1 MIQLTPHLRIL
12 VAVEPTDFRQG
23 IDGLC
28 RVCRQKLDS
37 DPMSGAVF
45 VFRNRRAKAL
55 KILVYDGQG
64 FWLCQKRLSA
74 GRFRFW
80 PSAEGSHPVLTG
92 RLAATQGHAPTVAAG
107 DCRGA
112 RRLQAHELQVL
123 LACGNPKAA
132 GGAPPWRPIKEAAL
146 PVR

>member
-12 VAVEPTDFRQG
+12 VAVEPTDFRRG

-28 RVCRQKLDS
+28 RVCRQQLKA
-37 DPMSGAVF
+37 DPMSGGVF
-45 VFRNRRAKAL
+45 VFRNRRARAL

-80 PSAEGSHPVLTG
+80 PSSERGG
-92 RLAATQGHAPTVAAG
+92 PT
-107 DCRGA
+107 RH
-112 RRLQAHELQVL
+112 LEAHELQVL
-123 LACGNPKAA
+123 LACGDPGAA
-132 GGAPPWRPIKEAAL
+132 KGAAPWRRIGGGFSGGHPISGSGLL
-146 PVR
+146 PP

>member
-12 VAVEPTDFRQG
+12 VAVEPADFRQG
-23 IDGLC
+23 IDGLS
-28 RVCRQKLDS
+28 RVCRQRLEA

-45 VFRNRRAKAL
+45 VFRNRRGRAL

-80 PSAEGSHPVLTG
+80 PTAQCGG
-92 RLAATQGHAPTVAAG
+92 RT
-107 DCRGA
+107 
-112 RRLQAHELQVL
+112 RRLEAHELQVL
-123 LACGNPKAA
+123 LACGDPAAAKAP
-132 GGAPPWRPIKEAAL
+132 PPWRRVGEVFPAGSMT
-146 PVR
+146 PGPRGQFRP

>member
-1 MIQLTPHLRIL
+1 VIQLTPHMRIW
-12 VAVEPTDFRQG
+12 VAVEPVDFRQG

-28 RVCRQKLDS
+28 RVCRQKLSS

-80 PSAEGSHPVLTG
+80 PSAPGKNPA
-92 RLAATQGHAPTVAAG
+92 RPLA
-107 DCRGA
+107 
-112 RRLQAHELQVL
+112 AHELQVL
-123 LACGNPKAA
+123 LACGNPEAA
-132 GGAPPWRPIKEAAL
+132 KGAPPWRRVEAA
-146 PVR
+146 